1 MNIKMPMMKMAKMVM
16 MIIMMPMPIV
26 RMTKMVMMVVE
37 NNHDE
42 NNVGGNDIMM
52 MIQLEKSI
60 FHIFSFLIFQ
70 LHSWSV
76 QNYGQFWQEVNNN
89 IYHHHLQHQSHPKS
103 AQLLFLVLSSLH
115 VKLMSE
121 LFSSPII
128 ITWCFYGLDTPMC
141 FFSPHPHSLT
151 WPGVELHRRDLV
163 QSCREAGRPKCSHG
177 QVLIYVTTL
186 QGIFRESSGSHMR
199 PQCRL

>member
-1 MNIKMPMMKMAKMVM
+1 MFQHHQLTKLREAINQKYGENLQDYHQVRTMMNIKMPMMKMAKMVM

-52 MIQLEKSI
+52 MIQPEKSI
-60 FHIFSFLIFQ
+60 FNIFSFLIFQ

-103 AQLLFLVLSSLH
+103 A
-115 VKLMSE
+115 
-121 LFSSPII
+121 
-128 ITWCFYGLDTPMC
+128 
-141 FFSPHPHSLT
+141 
-151 WPGVELHRRDLV
+151 
-163 QSCREAGRPKCSHG
+163 
-177 QVLIYVTTL
+177 
-186 QGIFRESSGSHMR
+186 
-199 PQCRL
+199 